1 MCSAARVG
9 HKGSYTLVSTPRLVL
24 SPPQVR
30 PADTKAAVSYRSC
43 SCRACKTRSISELRL
58 GRGVFKRLQVIP
70 AQKAGSELQDTGKNL
85 RVFHLLRQ
93 GLPARTSRITNMLVI
108 YRKTKTPISV
118 VQSHWEGRAALVKMF
133 LVKGSGFVCSLPGL
147 LVL

>member
-108 YRKTKTPISV
+108 YRKTKTPIQFCGPIPQGGGEV
-118 VQSHWEGRAALVKMF
+118 ALVKLL
-133 LVKGSGFVCSLPGL
+133 LVKRSEFVGSLPEL
-147 LVL
+147 